1 VPVSPSVQ
9 AAIATNR
16 FGLGAQPGEMARAA
30 ADPRGFLAAQV
41 RASGADQPAGS
52 YKSSLQ
58 MMEAFG
64 DYKDRRR
71 EMKRSASAEELKA
84 KKRDEYRAMRQAGEL
99 PEMLGRDRL
108 AATTRAGF
116 RERWAR
122 FWSNHF
128 SVSGKKP
135 HIAALVGPFEREAI
149 RPHVFGRFED
159 LLLASTHHPCML
171 MYLDQDG
178 SIGPHSMVGGSGRRG
193 LNENLARE
201 VMELHT
207 VGLGAGYSQ
216 ADVTEFARA
225 LTGWT
230 LDLGQDG
237 FPARQY
243 LFRASWHEPGART
256 VLGRN
261 YPEGGEDQARAIL
274 HDLARHPDTARH
286 VSTKVAAHF
295 VADEPP
301 PALVERLTRV
311 WRDTDGALDRV
322 AVALIESP
330 EAWEAR
336 SSKFKTASDFVVSS
350 WRALGYA
357 PDQPGEVL
365 HPQQELGQRP
375 MQAPS
380 PKGWPEDAASWAAPG
395 EIVKRISIAQ
405 LLVERGRVQREPAA
419 VASDA
424 LGPTLTPAVATAM
437 AHAESRP
444 QALAI
449 LLMSPEFQRR

>member
-1 VPVSPSVQ
+1 VSVSPSIQ

-16 FGLGAQPGEMARAA
+16 FGLGAQPGEMARAGG
-30 ADPRGFLAAQV
+30 DPRGFLEAQV

-52 YKSSLQ
+52 YRSSLQ

-71 EMKRSASAEELKA
+71 EMKRTASAADLKA
-84 KKRDEYRAMRQAGEL
+84 RKRDEYRAMRQVGEL
-99 PEMLGRDRL
+99 PELLGRDRL
-108 AATTRAGF
+108 AATTSAGF

-135 HIAALVGPFEREAI
+135 QIAALAGPFEREAI
-149 RPHVFGRFED
+149 RPRVFGRFED
-159 LLLASTHHPCML
+159 LLMASTHHPCML

-178 SIGPHSMVGGSGRRG
+178 SIGPNSMVGGSGRRG

-207 VGLGAGYSQ
+207 VGLAAGYSQ

-237 FPARQY
+237 FPAREF
-243 LFRASWHEPGART
+243 LFRTSWHEPGARS

-261 YPEGGEDQARAIL
+261 YAEGGEDQARAIL
-274 HDLARHPDTARH
+274 RDLARHPSTAGH
-286 VSTKVAAHF
+286 LSTKIAAHF

-301 PALVERLTRV
+301 PALVERLTRA
-311 WRDTDGALDRV
+311 WRDSDGALDRV
-322 AVALIESP
+322 ALTLIQSP
-330 EAWEAR
+330 EAWEEQPR
-336 SSKFKTASDFVVSS
+336 KFKTPSDFMVSS

-365 HPQQELGQRP
+365 RPQQELGQRP

-380 PKGWPEDAASWAAPG
+380 PKGWPDDAASWAAPG
-395 EIVKRISIAQ
+395 EIVKRISISQ
-405 LLVERGRVQREPAA
+405 LLVERVDREPAA
-419 VASDA
+419 VAADA
-424 LGPTLTPAVATAM
+424 LGATLSATA
-437 AHAESRP
+437 ATAIARAESRP